1 MMADFF
7 LKKDEL
13 GNTEYIKISAAKE
26 KNKVPESNSHQYDV
40 YLRKC
45 FFSFSNL
52 FSTTHRRILTL
63 EIRGNHCA

>member
-26 KNKVPESNSHQYDV
+26 KNKAKSQSLIPINMMY
-40 YLRKC
+40 
-45 FFSFSNL
+45 
-52 FSTTHRRILTL
+52 I
-63 EIRGNHCA
+63 